1 MLAEGNSDGFKDN
14 KVNIEDEEAEEAGS
28 NCYHVRSRKM
38 LNFSSFCDSD
48 YSWYKIVNA
57 LLILKSIFVISPLS
71 SLLLASVYL
80 DLCG

>member
-1 MLAEGNSDGFKDN
+1 MKKPNRQAPTATMSGLE
-14 KVNIEDEEAEEAGS
+14 
-28 NCYHVRSRKM
+28 KM

-71 SLLLASVYL
+71 SLLLFTSVYL